1 MLQILGTYFYHLDR
15 KKDWWKLKRCIV
27 IIIVILSLF
36 GVVIAESNTFQLFY
50 TEMDWFSKQSAQDAI
65 IPEGLTEHET
75 EIYRAAYANGFY
87 DALHP
92 AYIEGTYML
101 NTKTKKF
108 HLTNCP
114 TTLLIESNNR
124 EYSTLTPEE
133 LMAKKYKP
141 CGQCH
146 PETGSTK

>member
-1 MLQILGTYFYHLDR
+1 M
-15 KKDWWKLKRCIV
+15 KRCIV
-27 IIIVILSLF
+27 IVIVLLSLF
-36 GVVIAESNTFQLFY
+36 GVVVAESNMFRLFY
-50 TEMDWFSKQSAQDAI
+50 ADLDWFSKQSAEEAI
-65 IPEGLTEHET
+65 IPVELKEREI

-124 EYSTLTPEE
+124 QYSTLTPEE
-133 LMAKKYKP
+133 LMEKNYKP

-146 PETGSTK
+146 PETQLLKYKNTND

>member
-1 MLQILGTYFYHLDR
+1 M
-15 KKDWWKLKRCIV
+15 KRCIV
-27 IIIVILSLF
+27 IVIVILSLF
-36 GVVIAESNTFQLFY
+36 GVVVAESTMFRLFY
-50 TEMDWFSKQSAQDAI
+50 ADLDWFSKQSAEEAVL
-65 IPEGLTEHET
+65 PAELTERET

-124 EYSTLTPEE
+124 QYSTLTPEE
-133 LMAKKYKP
+133 LMEKNYKP

-146 PETGSTK
+146 PETQLLKYKDTND

>member
-1 MLQILGTYFYHLDR
+1 M
-15 KKDWWKLKRCIV
+15 KRCL
-27 IIIVILSLF
+27 VILLLIVSIL
-36 GVVIAESNTFQLFY
+36 VIAVADSNTIQQFY
-50 TEMDWFSKQSAQDAI
+50 TALDWFSQQSAQEATLPD
-65 IPEGLTEHET
+65 GLTDR
-75 EIYRAAYANGFY
+75 EIELYRAAYATGFY

-92 AYIEGTYML
+92 AYIEGKYVL

-133 LMAKKYKP
+133 LMESKYKP

-146 PETGSTK
+146 PET

>member
-1 MLQILGTYFYHLDR
+1 MKRSIIIL
-15 KKDWWKLKRCIV
+15 
-27 IIIVILSLF
+27 IVILSLF
-36 GVVIAESNTFQLFY
+36 AVVIAESDPFQYFY
-50 TEMDWFSKQSAQDAI
+50 TKLDWFSKQSAEDAI
-65 IPEGLTEHET
+65 IPAGLTEHEI

-92 AYIEGTYML
+92 AYIEGIYML

-124 EYSTLTPEE
+124 EYSALTPEE
-133 LMAKKYKP
+133 LMANNYKP

-146 PETGSTK
+146 PETQTAWQNGTTD

>member
-1 MLQILGTYFYHLDR
+1 MKYGAVIAIVLLFILGAAFSESIVLRNTYSVY
-15 KKDWWKLKRCIV
+15 
-27 IIIVILSLF
+27 
-36 GVVIAESNTFQLFY
+36 
-50 TEMDWFSKQSAQDAI
+50 DWFSNQAAEDAI
-65 IPEGLTEHET
+65 VPNGLTEYEI

-114 TTLLIESNNR
+114 TTLLIESDNR
-124 EYSTLTPEE
+124 KYSTLTPEE
-133 LMAKKYKP
+133 LIANKYKP

-146 PETGSTK
+146 PETPTAEQ

>member
-1 MLQILGTYFYHLDR
+1 MKRIITISILVISIISIVLAETNPFYYDYV
-15 KKDWWKLKRCIV
+15 KD
-27 IIIVILSLF
+27 
-36 GVVIAESNTFQLFY
+36 
-50 TEMDWFSKQSAQDAI
+50 DWFATQSAAEAN
-65 IPEGLTEHET
+65 IPAGLSDREI

-101 NTKTKKF
+101 NTKTKKY

-114 TTLLIESNNR
+114 STLLIESGNR
-124 EYSTLTPEE
+124 QYSTLTSDE
-133 LMAKKYKP
+133 LQSQKYKP

-146 PETGSTK
+146 PETQTTK

>member
-1 MLQILGTYFYHLDR
+1 MKRSLIIGMIL
-15 KKDWWKLKRCIV
+15 
-27 IIIVILSLF
+27 LSCF
-36 GVVIAESNTFQLFY
+36 GVVYAESISLRYFY
-50 TEMDWFSKQSAQDAI
+50 TELDWFSKQSSDEAML
-65 IPEGLTEHET
+65 PEGLTEREIA
-75 EIYRAAYANGFY
+75 IYRAAYANGFY

-92 AYIEGTYML
+92 AYIEGKYML

-133 LMAKKYKP
+133 LMKLKYKP

-146 PETGSTK
+146 PETQVSEQKKRVD

>member
-1 MLQILGTYFYHLDR
+1 M
-15 KKDWWKLKRCIV
+15 KRCIV
-27 IIIVILSLF
+27 IVIVILSLF
-36 GVVIAESNTFQLFY
+36 GVVVAESTMFRLFY
-50 TEMDWFSKQSAQDAI
+50 ADLDWFSKQSAEEAI
-65 IPEGLTEHET
+65 IPVELKEREI

-124 EYSTLTPEE
+124 QYSTLTPEE
-133 LMAKKYKP
+133 LMEKNYKP

-146 PETGSTK
+146 PETQLLKYKDTND